1 MAFGDQL
8 SMVLLD
14 ERDEWA
20 KPARH
25 LTRIHIALS
34 LQRERQGREVDP
46 LQYELFGRYDKEG
59 RQLKGS
65 SYAGAPLLLPF

>member
-1 MAFGDQL
+1 MRPSGQL
-8 SMVLLD
+8 CLALSD

-20 KPARH
+20 VSARG

-34 LQRERQGREVDP
+34 LRPEPQGREVDP
-46 LQYELFGRYDKEG
+46 DQLELFGRYDAEG
-59 RQLKGS
+59 RQLHGS